1 MPEPQDLMR
10 YQMEDA
16 AMAVYLY
23 PGNELS
29 LASIAIS
36 MKRIA
41 DAMAPAMFPDPP
53 LRPASPACSE
63 AGNADHD
70 IFDCPICR
78 PF

>member
-41 DAMAPAMFPDPP
+41 DALDKIEPKHPINSYDLRNAPNP
-53 LRPASPACSE
+53 
-63 AGNADHD
+63 
-70 IFDCPICR
+70 
-78 PF
+78 